1 MDMTGTEMIRV
12 ENLDKTFT
20 LHLRGGI
27 ALPVLRDASLSI
39 LAGECVTLHGPSGA
53 GKSTLLRSIYGN
65 YRPQR
70 GRVLIRHDGEM
81 TDIVGAPARVVLDIR
96 RRTLGYVTQF
106 LRVIPRVPTLDIVAE
121 PLLARGVPDAE
132 AKQRARTL
140 LSRLQIAEK
149 MWTLPPATFSGGE
162 QQRINI
168 ARGFAADFP
177 ILLLD
182 EPTASL
188 DDRNRKIVIDLID
201 DARARG
207 TAIVAI
213 VHDGETRAAI
223 TTRLLPLQAHGVA
236 A

>member
-1 MDMTGTEMIRV
+1 MDMIRV

-20 LHLRGGI
+20 LHLRGGV
-27 ALPVLRDASLSI
+27 ALPVLRGTSLTVA
-39 LAGECVTLHGPSGA
+39 AGECVTLHGPSGA

-65 YRPQR
+65 YRPQH
-70 GRVLIRHDGEM
+70 GRILIRHDGDLV
-81 TDIVGAPARVVLDIR
+81 DIVSAAPRTVLEIR
-96 RRTLGYVTQF
+96 RRSLGYVTQF
-106 LRVIPRVPTLDIVAE
+106 LRVIPRVSTLDIVAE
-121 PLLARGVPDAE
+121 PLLARGVADAQARE
-132 AKQRARTL
+132 RAAEL
-140 LSRLQIAEK
+140 LTRLQIAEK
-149 MWTLPPATFSGGE
+149 MWGLPPSTFSGGE

-168 ARGFAADFP
+168 ARGFAADYP

-188 DDRNRKIVIDLID
+188 DEQNRKIVINLID
-201 DARARG
+201 DARRRG

-213 VHDGETRAAI
+213 VHDAETRAAI

>member
-1 MDMTGTEMIRV
+1 MTEMIKV

-27 ALPVLRDASLSI
+27 ALPVLRNTGFSVD
-39 LAGECVTLHGPSGA
+39 AGECVTLHGPSGA

-65 YRPQR
+65 YRPQS
-70 GRVLIRHDGEM
+70 GRILIRHDGEPV
-81 TDIVGAPARVVLDIR
+81 DIVSAEPRVVLEIR
-96 RRTLGYVTQF
+96 KRTLGYVTQF
-106 LRVIPRVPTLDIVAE
+106 LRVIPRVSTLDIVAE
-121 PLLARGVPDAE
+121 PMLARGAGE
-132 AKQRARTL
+132 QAARARAAEL
-140 LSRLQIAEK
+140 LARLQIAEK
-149 MWTLPPATFSGGE
+149 MWSLPPATFSGGE

-168 ARGFAADFP
+168 ARGFCAQYP

-188 DDRNRKIVIDLID
+188 DETNRKIVINLID
-201 DARARG
+201 DARQRG

-213 VHDGETRAAI
+213 VHDADTRAAI
-223 TTRLLPLQAHGVA
+223 TTRLLPLEAQGVA

>member
-1 MDMTGTEMIRV
+1 MDMIKV

-27 ALPVLRDASLSI
+27 ALPVLRNTGFSVN
-39 LAGECVTLHGPSGA
+39 AGECVTLHGPSGA

-65 YRPQR
+65 YRPQS
-70 GRVLIRHDGEM
+70 GRILIRHDGEQV
-81 TDIVGAPARVVLDIR
+81 DIVGAPARVVLDIR

-121 PLLARGVPDAE
+121 PLLARGAGE
-132 AKQRARTL
+132 AAARARAAEL
-140 LSRLQIAEK
+140 LMRLQIAEK
-149 MWTLPPATFSGGE
+149 MWSLPPATFSGGE

-168 ARGFAADFP
+168 ARGFCADYP

-188 DDRNRKIVIDLID
+188 DETNRKIVINLID
-201 DARARG
+201 DARQRG

-213 VHDGETRAAI
+213 VHDADTRAAI
-223 TTRLLPLQAHGVA
+223 TTRLLPLESQGVA

>member
-1 MDMTGTEMIRV
+1 MTEMIKV

-27 ALPVLRDASLSI
+27 ALPVLRNTGFSVA
-39 LAGECVTLHGPSGA
+39 AGECVTLHGPSGA

-65 YRPQR
+65 YRPQS
-70 GRVLIRHDGEM
+70 GRILIRHDGAPV
-81 TDIVGAPARVVLDIR
+81 DIVAAPPRVVLDIR
-96 RRTLGYVTQF
+96 RRRLGYVTQF
-106 LRVIPRVPTLDIVAE
+106 LRVIPRVSTLDIVAE
-121 PLLARGVPDAE
+121 PMLARGAGE
-132 AKQRARTL
+132 QASRARAAEL
-140 LSRLQIAEK
+140 LTRLQIAEK
-149 MWTLPPATFSGGE
+149 MWSLPPATFSGGE

-168 ARGFAADFP
+168 ARGFCADYP

-188 DDRNRKIVIDLID
+188 DETNRKIVINLID
-201 DARARG
+201 DARRRG

-213 VHDGETRAAI
+213 VHDAETRAAI
-223 TTRLLPLQAHGVA
+223 TTRLLPLEAQGVA